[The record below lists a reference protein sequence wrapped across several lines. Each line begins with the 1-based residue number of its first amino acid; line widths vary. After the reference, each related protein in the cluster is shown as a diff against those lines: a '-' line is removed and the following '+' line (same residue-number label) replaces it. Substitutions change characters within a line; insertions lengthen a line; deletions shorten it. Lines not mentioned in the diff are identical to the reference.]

1 MSVRR
6 SQSLPLRTRKNVAT
20 ATTNTKTG
28 SDERERVGGRG
39 LSIGHILSSACKRA
53 NVTGWPILWLV
64 QRVWLS
70 GYRIFMMGRG
80 FYTPRIWQRV
90 DFQTDEEKAG

>member
-1 MSVRR
+1 MTESDGFEGGRLR
-6 SQSLPLRTRKNVAT
+6 HLRT
-20 ATTNTKTG
+20 
-28 SDERERVGGRG
+28 
-39 LSIGHILSSACKRA
+39 ILLLA
-53 NVTGWPILWLV
+53 